1 MKKVKEPKTKGI
13 AKVPL
18 IMQLEALEC
27 GAASLAMIMA
37 YYDKWVPLEQ
47 VRVDCGVSRDGSNAK
62 NILKA
67 AKAYGFK
74 TKGYALNTQKLRERV
89 KFPCIIHWN
98 KAHFVV
104 LCGFTRNK
112 AIINDPAKGVVK
124 VPIDQF
130 DKFFTGIVL
139 EVIPDEGFV
148 PSGKRKSMLGFARKR
163 LVGAKSLIVFFA
175 LTTIIA
181 YVIGIINP
189 VLKQVFIDN
198 LLGENRHDEWLTPFI
213 LVFAGLSILQII
225 VGLIEAIYQYRMREK
240 LDTVGSSS
248 YMWKVLRLPIEFF
261 SQRMTGDIQ
270 QRKNEN
276 ATIAETLVNVFA
288 PLIFNAI
295 MLVFYLVVM
304 MTKSLILTAIGVF
317 TVLLNAFMTQYISK
331 VKVNITRVQARDN
344 AMLAGMTSKGIEMI
358 ETIKSS
364 GAEKNYFYTWDE
376 ALKNATQQ
384 KLKLAR
390 LTQAFGTIPSLL
402 TLAVNYSVLIIGVY
416 LTINNQ
422 FTVGSIVA
430 FQGFLS
436 AFMAPATTMIESG
449 QTIQEMRTQ
458 MERVDDVMEYPID
471 ENIDRS
477 IPDAVLTK
485 LKGNLEL
492 KNVTFGYSKLDN
504 PIITDFNLTVK
515 PGQMV
520 AIVGGTGS
528 GKSTLSKL
536 VSGLHHQWSGE
547 ILYDGKTI
555 EQIDHEMFVGSLA
568 VVDQD
573 IILFEDT
580 INNNIKMWDESIE
593 DFEAILAANDARIH
607 DTIMA
612 RKDGYNAVLTE
623 GGGNL
628 SGGERQRIEI
638 ARALAM
644 DPSIMI
650 LDEATSALDAKTEYE
665 VVNAIR
671 KRGITCL
678 VIAHRLSTIR
688 DADLIVV
695 LHKGTIIEQGR
706 HEELMNNKGYYYD
719 LIKND

>member
-139 EVIPDEGFV
+139 EVIPDEGFM

-181 YVIGIINP
+181 YVIGIIDP

>member
-181 YVIGIINP
+181 YVIGIIDP

-376 ALKNATQQ
+376 ALKNVTQQ

-650 LDEATSALDAKTEYE
+650 LDEATSALYAKTEYE

>member
-1 MKKVKEPKTKGI
+1 MRKIKEPKSKGI

-27 GAASLAMIMA
+27 GAASLAMVMA

-74 TKGYALNTQKLRERV
+74 TKGYALNTTKLRERI

-104 LCGFTRNK
+104 LCGFRGNK
-112 AIINDPAKGVVK
+112 AIINDPAKGLVK
-124 VPIDQF
+124 VPLDQF
-130 DKFFTGIVL
+130 EKSFTGIAL
-139 EVIPDEGFV
+139 EIVPDTGFT

-163 LVGAKSLIVFFA
+163 LVGAKSLIIFFA

-198 LLGENRHDEWLTPFI
+198 LLGEHQHIEWLVPFI
-213 LVFAGLSILQII
+213 ITVSAISGLEII
-225 VGLIEAIYQYRMREK
+225 VNLIEAIYRYRMREK
-240 LDTVGSSS
+240 LDTVGSST

-276 ATIAETLVNVFA
+276 ASIAETLVNVFA
-288 PLIFNAI
+288 PLVFNAI
-295 MLVFYLVVM
+295 MLVFYLAVM
-304 MTKSLILTAIGVF
+304 MTKSLLLTAIGVF
-317 TVLLNAFMTQYISK
+317 TVLLNATITHFVSK
-331 VKVNITRVQARDN
+331 MKVNITRVQARDN

-364 GAEKNYFYTWDE
+364 GAEKSYFYTWDE
-376 ALKNATQQ
+376 ALENFTKQ

-390 LTQAFGTIPSLL
+390 LSQAFGTIPSFL
-402 TLAVNYSVLIIGVY
+402 TIAVNYSVLIIGVY
-416 LTINNQ
+416 LTLNNE

-449 QTIQEMRTQ
+449 QIIQEMRTQ
-458 MERVDDVMEYPID
+458 MERVEDVMEYPID

-477 IPDAVLTK
+477 IPDVEMNK
-485 LKGNLEL
+485 LKGHVEL

-504 PIITDFNLTVK
+504 PVITDFTLDIK
-515 PGQMV
+515 QGEMV

-536 VSGLHHQWSGE
+536 ISGLHKHWSGD
-547 ILYDGKTI
+547 ILYDGKKI
-555 EQIDHEMFVGSLA
+555 EEIDHEMFVGSLA

-580 INNNIKMWDESIE
+580 INNNIKMWDDSIE
-593 DFEAILAANDARIH
+593 DFEAIIAANDARIH
-607 DTIMA
+607 ETIMA

-623 GGGNL
+623 GGNNL

-644 DPSIMI
+644 DPTIMI

-671 KRGITCL
+671 KRGITCI

-688 DADLIVV
+688 DADKIVV
-695 LHKGTIIEQGR
+695 LSRGRIIEEGQ
-706 HEELMNNKGYYYD
+706 HEELMNKKGYYYD
-719 LIKND
+719 LIRND

>member
-139 EVIPDEGFV
+139 EVIPDEGFM

-376 ALKNATQQ
+376 ALKNVTQQ

>member
-67 AKAYGFK
+67 AKAYDFK

-139 EVIPDEGFV
+139 EVIPDEGFM

-376 ALKNATQQ
+376 ALKNVTQQ